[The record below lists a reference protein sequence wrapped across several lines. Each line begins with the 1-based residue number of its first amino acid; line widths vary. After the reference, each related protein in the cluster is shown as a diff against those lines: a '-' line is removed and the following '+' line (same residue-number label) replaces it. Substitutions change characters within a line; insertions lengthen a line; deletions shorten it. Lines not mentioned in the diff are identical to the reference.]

1 MQLENSEDIYIYIY
15 TTLADNIE
23 WMEKE
28 LSAEKL

>member
-1 MQLENSEDIYIYIY
+1 MQLENSEDIYIY